1 MRLFSVGLAF
11 AATALALPVLAQA
24 VPQQPAEIDPLGAL
38 PPIDADLGLQW
49 LETGPDAPAAEDVP
63 LTDAE
68 VRYRV
73 RTEGLADIGL
83 DQRFDALSELAKS
96 RTAENAAQLDRRARA
111 DTGIIERLLRAGGYY
126 AATTTIAIEP
136 ATDRDPLATVTL
148 TVEPGPQY
156 VFALVDVRTPTPD
169 TRELALDALGLKRGE
184 PVDSGVIEGAE
195 ERVRLRLP
203 QRGYPFVRV
212 GDRSLEIDHEA
223 QQGFYAVP
231 VDVGPRARIGQ
242 ITLDSRLFMGPK
254 HVGRLARFKP
264 GDLYDQRQIED
275 LRRALVATGLFS
287 TVSVRPV
294 RSGAAIAADGD
305 AIVDV
310 AVNTQPAPTRTLAGQ
325 GGYSTG
331 EGLRVEASWQHRAL
345 VRPEGALTVRGV
357 VGTQEQRLATELR
370 FSNFRERDRTLL
382 LTLAASNEKRDAFD
396 ARSVGVGGR
405 LERETNLIWQK
416 TWTYSLGAEL
426 LASDERDFSDTLKI
440 FRRRTFLIGA
450 LPSSLSYDG
459 TEDLLDPKSGFR
471 LAGRISPEASFQGSA
486 FGYLKA
492 QIDGSYYRPVSDR
505 VVLAAR
511 ARVGSIA
518 GASLERIA
526 PSRLFYAGGGGS
538 VRGFGFQEL
547 GPRDAFND
555 PVGGRSLFE
564 ASAEAR
570 VRFGDFGVV
579 PFVDIGQLYTGTL
592 PTFGDPRAGVGV
604 GARYYSSFGPIRIDV
619 ATPLGR
625 RTGEPL
631 VAVYVSIGQ
640 AF

>member
-1 MRLFSVGLAF
+1 MRLLSAGLLV
-11 AATALALPVLAQA
+11 AAAALGSPLMAQNA
-24 VPQQPAEIDPLGAL
+24 MPAADPLAEL
-38 PPIDADLGLQW
+38 PAVDADLGLEW
-49 LETGPDAPAAEDVP
+49 LETDPETMAADAEGE
-63 LTDAE
+63 TETE

-73 RTEGLADIGL
+73 RVEGLAEIGL

-111 DTGIIERLLRAGGYY
+111 DTGIIERLLRASGYY
-126 AATTTIAIEP
+126 AATTTVDIE
-136 ATDRDPLATVTL
+136 AASDRDPLTTVVL
-148 TVEPGPQY
+148 AVDPGPQY

-169 TRELALDALGLKRGE
+169 TRTLALDALGLKRGE
-184 PVDSGVIEGAE
+184 PVDSGVVEGAE

-212 GDRSLEIDHEA
+212 GERSLEIDHDA
-223 QQGFYAVP
+223 RQGFYAVP
-231 VDVGPRARIGQ
+231 VDVGPRARIGE
-242 ITLDSRLFMGPK
+242 IKLDSRLFMGPK

-275 LRRALVATGLFS
+275 LRRVLVATGLFS
-287 TVSVRPV
+287 TVAVRPV
-294 RSGAAIAADGD
+294 RSGELTPDGED
-305 AIVDV
+305 AIVDI

-331 EGLRVEASWQHRAL
+331 EGFRLEASWQHRAL

-357 VGTQEQRLATELR
+357 GGTREQRLATELR

-382 LTLAASNEKRDAFD
+382 LTAALSNEKRDAFD
-396 ARSVGVGGR
+396 ARSVGVGAR

-426 LASDERDFSDTLKI
+426 LASDERDFSSNLRI
-440 FRRRTFLIGA
+440 FRRRTFFIGA
-450 LPSSLSYDG
+450 LPASLAYDG
-459 TEDLLDPKSGFR
+459 TDDLLDPKNGFR

-486 FGYLKA
+486 FGYLKG
-492 QIDGSYYRPVSDR
+492 QIDGSYYRPLSDR
-505 VVLAAR
+505 IVAAGR
-511 ARVGSIA
+511 VRVGSLV

-564 ASAEAR
+564 ASAEVR
-570 VRFGDFGVV
+570 YRFGDFGVV
-579 PFVDIGQLYTGTL
+579 PFVDIGQLYTSTL
-592 PTFGDPRAGVGV
+592 PKFSDPRAGVGV
-604 GARYYSSFGPIRIDV
+604 GARYYSSFGPIRVDV

-625 RTGEPL
+625 RRGEPL